1 MTCERCHKETDSSTM
16 SWFNTQTICMDCSDA
31 EKENPNYKL
40 AKDIELEQV
49 QAGNLNY
56 KGLFGIPDEATLD
69 NPYPISTALYE
80 KLYP

>member
-1 MTCERCHKETDSSTM
+1 MKCERCHKQTFVRIM
-16 SWFNTQTICMDCSDA
+16 SWFNTQNICMDCSGA

-56 KGLFGIPDEATLD
+56 EGLFGIPDKDLHH
-69 NPYPISTALYE
+69 